1 MSGDNAGI
9 LNEERR
15 QIAARLQSIQT
26 LLRDIEQCIK
36 KSPDLLKAVEGSEVV
51 NKSNLDNAVNAAL
64 GEVGKLA
71 QNNDMLTRE
80 ILNRNF

>member
-36 KSPDLLKAVEGSEVV
+36 KSPDLLKAVEGSELV
-51 NKSNLDNAVNAAL
+51 NKSNLDNAVTAAL

-71 QNNDMLTRE
+71 QNNDILTRE